1 VTVEPFIVAREPALL
16 GGMAYPPRDT
26 DWASLYELGFRR
38 VVRLHAG
45 EYDPAPLVASAF
57 ELEDLHGGLTP
68 SHPESERAR
77 VLEAARAAA
86 RWVADGE
93 GVLVHCAGGTGRTGT
108 VLVCALRYLGRPL
121 DEAIRAVQ
129 AHRPAWPE
137 SAWQEA
143 VARELW

>member
-1 VTVEPFIVAREPALL
+1 MTVEPFIVAPEPALL

-26 DWASLYELGFRR
+26 DWAALYELGFHR

-45 EYDPAPLVASAF
+45 NYDPAPLVASDF

-68 SHPESERAR
+68 SAPEPEQAR
-77 VLEAARAAA
+77 VLAAARAAA
-86 RWVADGE
+86 GWLAGGE

-129 AHRPAWPE
+129 SHRPAWPE
-137 SAWQEA
+137 SPWQET
-143 VARELW
+143 VAREL